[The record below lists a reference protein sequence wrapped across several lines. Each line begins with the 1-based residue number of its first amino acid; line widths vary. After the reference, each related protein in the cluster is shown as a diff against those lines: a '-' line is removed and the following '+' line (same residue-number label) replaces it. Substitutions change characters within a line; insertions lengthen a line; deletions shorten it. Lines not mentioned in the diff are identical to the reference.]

1 GSTSRGSERAAA
13 AVLSSYSSA
22 GISFQVLPNFL
33 SQASIFF
40 HAASRSPGLG
50 EPTIAWSWRRR
61 RRSLAFMAGFHHI
74 GIFARPFG
82 ALPPTTIGKR
92 PADHFLVRMLL
103 ARPERRD
110 IFRPCPEPY
119 QVIFRRE

>member
-1 GSTSRGSERAAA
+1 IARMRSSGVILTGWDGSTSRGSERAAA

-50 EPTIAWSWRRR
+50 EPSIAWSWRRR
-61 RRSLAFMAGFHHI
+61 RRSLAFMAGFHHHWYFCAPLR
-74 GIFARPFG
+74 GPGADNDRKETGGPF
-82 ALPPTTIGKR
+82 LGKD
-92 PADHFLVRMLL
+92 AACKV
-103 ARPERRD
+103 
-110 IFRPCPEPY
+110 
-119 QVIFRRE
+119 